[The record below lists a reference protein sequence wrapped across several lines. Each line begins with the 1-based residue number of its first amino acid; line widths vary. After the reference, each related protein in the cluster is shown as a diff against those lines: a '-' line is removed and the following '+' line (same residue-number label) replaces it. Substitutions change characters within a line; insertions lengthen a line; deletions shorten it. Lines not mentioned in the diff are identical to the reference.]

1 LREAFPRRP
10 LSRRGI
16 LFGTGIDKE
25 YPMPKKESAAAPPTR
40 DKAYYDALSDTELD
54 KLWKNR
60 VKLKITGT
68 EELLL
73 RHLLR
78 ERKGFKP
85 VETFVSI
92 CQRCNLPADNCACHR

>member
-1 LREAFPRRP
+1 M
-10 LSRRGI
+10 I
-16 LFGTGIDKE
+16 LEGVAL
-25 YPMPKKESAAAPPTR
+25 KKDSSKSVVPATR
-40 DKAYYDALSDTELD
+40 DRAYYDGLTESELD
-54 KLWKNR
+54 AQWAQR
-60 VKLKITGT
+60 VALGITRS

-73 RHLLR
+73 RHVLR